1 MANSL
6 TAFNPE
12 YWAREMQTIFFKE
25 STALVLANTE
35 LREYLRD
42 GDTLNKPYRSYLYA
56 QTYAK
61 GTDITTFN
69 DLTATN
75 EYLTVDTTRVV
86 PFYIDDL
93 DKIQNKYDAAAKAA
107 QDAQRV
113 LNQELD
119 QAVLGQYSNAASYIS
134 AQDLGGSG
142 TGVATITAANIQNL
156 FSVAARKLDF
166 YSVPQAGRVAVI
178 GPRLLEIL
186 RQYVGGRE
194 TGFGETVAANG
205 VIGSRFGFDL
215 VLSENLPFTAVVTIS
230 GVPTDGAEF
239 KIAGVTWTW
248 EAHGTACSTAGEI
261 DNGADATGAGDN
273 LVLALHGTTAG
284 TTSTYCTVSG
294 ADRYLLR
301 KHGLTAT
308 NAAGTVTITGFGD
321 VEIVVAGSNIALTSL
336 QHNPIFLLRG
346 AIDLVTQKS
355 PSVEFRI
362 AEKRLGRY
370 VYPWM
375 LYGIKTFNDMT
386 KAIVYAKVD
395 ASTWV

>member
-1 MANSL
+1 M
-6 TAFNPE
+6 
-12 YWAREMQTIFFKE
+12 
-25 STALVLANTE
+25 
-35 LREYLRD
+35 
-42 GDTLNKPYRSYLYA
+42 
-56 QTYAK
+56 
-61 GTDITTFN
+61 
-69 DLTATN
+69 
-75 EYLTVDTTRVV
+75 
-86 PFYIDDL
+86 
-93 DKIQNKYDAAAKAA
+93 
-107 QDAQRV
+107 
-113 LNQELD
+113 
-119 QAVLGQYSNAASYIS
+119 
-134 AQDLGGSG
+134 GGSG
-142 TGVATITAANIQNL
+142 TGVATVTAANIQNL

-205 VIGSRFGFDL
+205 IIGSRFGFDL

-230 GVPTDGAEF
+230 SSVPTDGDTF
-239 KIAGVTWTW
+239 TIAGVTWTW

-261 DNGADATGAGDN
+261 DLGANYTGAGDN
-273 LVLALHGTTAG
+273 LVLALNGTTAG
-284 TTSTYCTVSG
+284 TTATYCDVSA

-301 KHGLTAT
+301 KHGISASN
-308 NAAGTVTITGFGD
+308 NAGVVTITGYGD
-321 VEIVVAGSNIALTSL
+321 VAITESTDNLVLTSL
-336 QHNPIFLLRG
+336 EHRPIFMLRG

-355 PSVEFRI
+355 PSVEFRV